1 MPHIT
6 KRFHRTALI
15 SSTAIFALFN
25 GAQAQSS
32 ETQLQ
37 DLSTALI
44 SVANEANVEI
54 LFAPGIVQNKVAA
67 VNPDLTEPKESLSSI
82 LTGTGLTFDEMSP
95 NVFIIRAND
104 SDASTLTSS
113 SPERAVLYA
122 QSSSQ
127 LETETAET
135 QKSGPIFTG
144 GTGVLEGQVVHQAT
158 GQPLAGAI
166 VGIVGTTRTTATD
179 IRGFYRFSA
188 APAGK
193 YSVSVDYIGAPGS
206 VQFVKVA
213 EGEKS
218 SLSFSLVDLDDN
230 VITFANRSS
239 LTQALNQQR
248 TAPNSATVV
257 AADLL
262 GSFPAETIS
271 EALRRVPGVA
281 FTRDDATGEGD
292 RISIRGFSSDAIN
305 VQVNNV
311 ELNGTG
317 TDRSV
322 DLSGFLTDN
331 IKQVVIQKSLLP
343 SQEATGSGGLVEIET
358 KSGLDYGKKYL
369 SVGTEYEAGFES
381 GFGDESQYNVTGAYQ
396 LTDDFGVSASVQYR
410 DSSRE
415 NFDAANLQTI
425 SQVLP
430 AGFTSS
436 FLLPERFDYPF
447 DPEVAGPL
455 YSGGNYFFR
464 ERDET
469 NLTASLNFAYDFKDH
484 TRLRL
489 DLQQIKVDAEFST
502 SRSTLG
508 FLTSSTDMPIPQLN
522 DEVRRRTYLR
532 SLRPTL
538 GIEDSAEELTNT
550 TISFRGET
558 DIDNYE
564 FDYRVGY
571 AKIRKDRLKNSVTF
585 LADQNSA
592 ITTLIDPATIVT
604 NPDDNAAMTQRVVG
618 GAVVHQGDGIPIL
631 SLTDAGRAF
640 ISDPDNY
647 YVSFASL
654 ADARDETE
662 SFSGE
667 LSARRYFASP
677 ILDYIEIG
685 GEYKDVTRSNSD
697 DVLSNTNLISSQ
709 SYARNRVGFTYQNT
723 FINDLSAGALGAG
736 DLSSVG
742 VMTSN
747 VPTLRAGTASE
758 FIAGIQGLLVDDPNT
773 AYNEHRFNL
782 TDRTGNPIDISG
794 AISPSEIKEE
804 RFAAYV
810 QSQLEFGD
818 LEVVGGVR
826 YERDK
831 KQSTSISSPSI
842 ILAQPGYNL
851 EPRATFISAGLI
863 DFFDSSN
870 DQYTL
875 TPSVIANYRPNE
887 SMVFRGA
894 FFRSTINPSIA
905 AVARPV
911 TYALDLRPGR
921 ERGTIREPNPDLK
934 ATKTDNFDF
943 DASYYFKD
951 NPGLIRAGFFYKKLS
966 NNFTSTLIADE
977 ATTDDLRQRLLDYFE
992 PLNGIDP
999 TLTALPLTAEYF
1011 IQRPRNGEG
1020 GDVFGVEMELI
1031 KQLDFFPEA
1040 WPEFLSNFSFLG
1052 NLTYTT
1058 SSFIDLESARDDNN
1072 NVITLELDRP
1082 FQNQSEWSGNAS
1094 LEYVDGGFSGR
1105 VIYTFQSEYGENF
1118 DEFNLNT
1125 IVPSFDTLDLR
1136 LAYTIDANGRMPR
1149 MTFYVEGDDMLT
1161 SAKDADIRRGTGSA
1175 FGDGN
1180 IDFFYPTT
1188 LQFNGGRRFTV
1199 GARMTF

>member
-32 ETQLQ
+32 ETQLL

-54 LFAPGIVQNKVAA
+54 LFSPGIVQNKVAA

-95 NVFIIRAND
+95 NVFIIRADELDQSLPVSTNVAR
-104 SDASTLTSS
+104 SVKVAQMETQAATAASTRSKA
-113 SPERAVLYA
+113 PV
-122 QSSSQ
+122 
-127 LETETAET
+127 
-135 QKSGPIFTG
+135 FTG

-158 GQPLAGAI
+158 GKPLAGAI

-188 APAGK
+188 APAGE

-206 VQFVKVA
+206 AQFVKVA

-218 SLSFSLVDLDDN
+218 SLSFSLADLDDN

-281 FTRDDATGEGD
+281 FTRDNATGEGD

-369 SVGTEYEAGFES
+369 SIGTEYEGGFEG

-415 NFDAANLQTI
+415 NFDAGYLQTI
-425 SQVLP
+425 TQVLP
-430 AGFTSS
+430 AGYTSAFT
-436 FLLPERFDYPF
+436 LPESFDYPF
-447 DPEVAGPL
+447 DPEFTDPL
-455 YSGGNYFFR
+455 YTGGNYFSR

-489 DLQQIKVDAEFST
+489 DLQQIKTDAKFST

-508 FLTSSTDMPIPQLN
+508 FLASSTNMPIPQLN
-522 DEVRRRTYLR
+522 DEVRRRSYLN

-538 GIEDSAEELTNT
+538 GIEDSGDKLTNT

-558 DIDNYE
+558 DIDNFE

-571 AKIRKDRLKNSVTF
+571 SKIRKDRIKNSVTF
-585 LADQNSA
+585 ISDINTA
-592 ITTLIDPATIVT
+592 IVPFIDPATIVT

-618 GAVVHQGDGIPIL
+618 GGVVFQGDGVPLL
-631 SLTDAGRAF
+631 SLSAAGQDY
-640 ISDPDNY
+640 ISDPGNY
-647 YVSFASL
+647 YVSSASL

-677 ILDYIEIG
+677 ILEYIEVG
-685 GEYKDVTRSNSD
+685 GEYTDTTRSNSD
-697 DVLSNTNLISSQ
+697 DVLSNTNLISSI
-709 SYARNRVGFTYQNT
+709 SYSRNSGIKTY
-723 FINDLSAGALGAG
+723 INDISAGTLVAA
-736 DLSSVG
+736 DLSSIG
-742 VMTSN
+742 VSTSN
-747 VPTLRAGTASE
+747 VPMLTAGTAST
-758 FIAGIQGLLVDDPNT
+758 FLSGIEGLLVDDAAT

-782 TDRTGNPIDISG
+782 TDRTVSPIDVSG
-794 AISPSEIKEE
+794 AISPAKIKEE
-804 RFAAYV
+804 KFSAYV

-826 YERDK
+826 YERDQK
-831 KQSTSISSPSI
+831 VSTSVSAPSI
-842 ILAQPGYNL
+842 ILALPGYNT
-851 EPRATFISAGLI
+851 EPRSTFIQAGLV
-863 DFFDSSN
+863 DFFDSSS

-887 SMVFRGA
+887 NMVFRGA

-905 AVARPV
+905 AVARPI

-951 NPGLIRAGFFYKKLS
+951 NPGLIRAGFFYKNLS

-1094 LEYVDGGFSGR
+1094 LEYVEGGFSGR

-1180 IDFFYPTT
+1180 VDFFYPTT